1 MLMSIDMEKI
11 KGYTSY
17 LALTGKAREETSE
30 IQCTVIAVYE
40 QACLKDENTMTRIKA
55 RNCS

>member
-1 MLMSIDMEKI
+1 MSIDMEKI